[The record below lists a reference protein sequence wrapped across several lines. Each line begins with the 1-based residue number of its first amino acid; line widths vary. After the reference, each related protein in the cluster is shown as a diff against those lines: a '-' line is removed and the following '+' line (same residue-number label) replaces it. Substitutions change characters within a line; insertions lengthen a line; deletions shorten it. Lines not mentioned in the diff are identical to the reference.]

1 MTTELREAMTSGVL
15 VEFQDAQGNLLGQ
28 VVYTDWRGRPV
39 PALGDTLAS
48 PASAAPHTD
57 SIPLHGRVVAR
68 HFQLQAEED
77 GTPCVWVRLVVAVP
91 PTSATSAE
99 GARRGV
105 CFSQN

>member
-15 VEFQDAQGNLLGQ
+15 VEFHDTRGKLLGQ

-48 PASAAPHTD
+48 PASATAHAD
-57 SIPLHGRVVAR
+57 SVPMRGRVVAR

-91 PTSATSAE
+91 SKSASRAE